1 LSAVWWGDG
10 VGDCETH
17 LITIRERCIKWKK
30 NARKENLDRS
40 WAYKS
45 CGLRKDEEMIELIE
59 QDKRRVGWF
68 HWAVLFVD
76 IILIVYSQSHDQVAV
91 EVPIVDTAMMQ
102 RYQVELD
109 LTRKQRDDYK
119 KQAETAKKM
128 LLASNLK
135 VAQYEQHLKALA
147 ESVPPQPVI
156 LEAVRKE
163 AATEV
168 GFRKLV
174 ARNFGGAIAKRIE
187 VR

>member
-1 LSAVWWGDG
+1 
-10 VGDCETH
+10 
-17 LITIRERCIKWKK
+17 
-30 NARKENLDRS
+30 
-40 WAYKS
+40 
-45 CGLRKDEEMIELIE
+45 MID

-68 HWAVLFVD
+68 HWVVLFVG
-76 IILIVYSQSHDQVAV
+76 IIMIVYSQSHDQVAV
-91 EVPIVDTAMMQ
+91 EVPVVDTELMQ

-119 KQAETAKKM
+119 KQAELVKKM

-163 AATEV
+163 VSTPA
-168 GFRKLV
+168 GFRHVV
-174 ARNFGGAIAKRIE
+174 ARNFGSEIAGRVQ
-187 VR
+187 VRE